1 MTTDP
6 RRDLVVTLDVGT
18 TAVKAA
24 VWDASLTEP
33 LALVRDEY
41 GLITDGETV
50 EVDPTTYLEAIA
62 RTLPRALGDYA
73 PRVRALA
80 FASQGETMILVD
92 RTGVPVSRA
101 IVWLDARADA
111 EAELLRDRLGDRHH
125 ATGIPHITAE
135 LPLAKAMRLTTDHP
149 GVLESGGRI
158 LLLEDYLVATLTGR
172 TVSTPAHQTSTGWF
186 DLARDDY
193 DDAALAAAGI
203 TRDTLPPLIEPGTPV
218 GTVRPE
224 WATVLGLPDD
234 VLVVAGAMDQTAAAL
249 GAGALQPGVAAVS
262 LGTALVAAVSTD
274 ALPEGREDRPRLT
287 VYRHT
292 EPGRFLVLEF
302 LPTGAALIAWLRR
315 IASVGGDVDYPT
327 LDALAATIPP
337 GSDGVIALPTFEGA
351 HASDSDAPATGALL
365 GLTTAT
371 TTGHLVRALMEAVA
385 FALRDVLDGLAASGL
400 DPAELRLAGGGALSR
415 VWPQLVADVCE
426 RPFTR
431 LAHGEAASAGAALL
445 ACWGSGL
452 LPAGHDPRALAG
464 TALVPD
470 PAPRG
475 TYTSARV
482 RAAEATRALTPW
494 WRAADASTASA
505 DLEGER

>member
-1 MTTDP
+1 VTSDP

-24 VWDASLTEP
+24 VWDPTLAAP

-41 GLITDGETV
+41 GLLLDGQTV

-101 IVWLDARADA
+101 IVWLDARAEA
-111 EAELLRDRLGDRHH
+111 EAEILRDRLGDRHRE
-125 ATGIPHITAE
+125 TGIPHITAE

-149 GVLESGGRI
+149 GVIDAGGRI

-172 TVSTPAHQTSTGWF
+172 VVTTPAHQTSTGWF
-186 DLARDDY
+186 DLGTDDY
-193 DDAALAAAGI
+193 DDAALAAAGV
-203 TRDTLPPLIEPGTPV
+203 TREALPPLVEPGTPI
-218 GTVRPE
+218 GPVRPE

-274 ALPEGREDRPRLT
+274 ALPDARDDRPRLT

-292 EPGRFLVLEF
+292 EPGRYLVLEF

-315 IASVGGDVDYPT
+315 IVGGDLDYPA
-327 LDALAATIPP
+327 LDALAAAIPA

-351 HASDSDAPATGALL
+351 LASDSDAPATGALL

-470 PAPRG
+470 PAPQA
-475 TYTSARV
+475 TYAHARR
-482 RAAEATRALTPW
+482 RANAATEALAPW
-494 WRAADASTASA
+494 WRDADPAPASA
-505 DLEGER
+505 DPEGIR

>member
-24 VWDASLTEP
+24 VWDSALAAP

-80 FASQGETMILVD
+80 FASQGETMMLVD
-92 RTGVPVSRA
+92 RSGVPVSRA

-111 EAELLRDRLGDRHH
+111 EAELLRDRLGDRHRI
-125 ATGIPHITAE
+125 TGIPHITAE
-135 LPLAKAMRLTTDHP
+135 LPLAKAMRLSVDHP
-149 GVLESGGRI
+149 GVLESGGLI

-172 TVSTPAHQTSTGWF
+172 VVTTPAHQTSTGWF
-186 DLARDDY
+186 DLQSDGY
-193 DDAALAAAGI
+193 DDVALEAAGL
-203 TRDTLPPLIEPGTPV
+203 TSAALPPLVEPGTPI

-224 WATVLGLPDD
+224 WATVLGLPDG

-274 ALPEGREDRPRLT
+274 VLPEGRDDRPRLT

-292 EPGRFLVLEF
+292 QPGRFLVLEF

-315 IASVGGDVDYPT
+315 IVGGDLDYPA
-327 LDALAATIPP
+327 LDALAAAIAP

-351 HASDSDAPATGALL
+351 LASDADAPATGALL
-365 GLTTAT
+365 GLTTGT
-371 TTGHLVRALMEAVA
+371 TTGHLARALMEAVA

-400 DPAELRLAGGGALSR
+400 DPTELRLAGGGALSR

-431 LAHGEAASAGAALL
+431 LSHGEAASAGAALL

-452 LPAGHDPRALAG
+452 LPAGHDPRVLAG

-470 PAPRG
+470 P
-475 TYTSARV
+475 TSREIYAHAR
-482 RAAEATRALTPW
+482 R
-494 WRAADASTASA
+494 RAADATQALMPWWRDGEAGPVSA
-505 DLEGER
+505 NLEGDR